1 MSNLNNISENE
12 IKRREAIRE
21 AMRAYYMTERGI
33 YHRKKLS
40 RLQSLKM
47 TKLNNIFKNLIKDEK
62 GNNGEQY

>member
-47 TKLNNIFKNLIKDEK
+47 TKLNNLYKKLIDDEK
-62 GNNGEQY
+62 ENIGE

>member
-47 TKLNNIFKNLIKDEK
+47 AKLNNIYKNLMKDEK
-62 GNNGEQY
+62 ENIGE

>member
-47 TKLNNIFKNLIKDEK
+47 AKLNNLYKKLIDDEK
-62 GNNGEQY
+62 ENIGE

>member
-12 IKRREAIRE
+12 TKRREVIRE

-33 YHRKKLS
+33 CHRKKLS

-47 TKLNNIFKNLIKDEK
+47 TKLNNLYKKLIDDEK
-62 GNNGEQY
+62 ENIGE

>member
-1 MSNLNNISENE
+1 MSNLNNVSENE

-47 TKLNNIFKNLIKDEK
+47 AKLNNIYKTLMKDEK
-62 GNNGEQY
+62 ENNGKQY